1 MEHFSGKIY
10 TMGDDIDTDI
20 IMPTEYLALPSVED
34 MKPYAF
40 SPLRPELAGMLEP
53 GDCIV
58 AGKNFGCG
66 SSREHAP
73 MALKAAGI
81 SCVIAKNFAR
91 IFYRNSFNT
100 GFLILEC
107 DETDKIAQGDELSID
122 LKGGVIKNLTQKTEY
137 KFGAIPEFMQ
147 KLLDAGG
154 AINYAKTKINL

>member
-1 MEHFSGKIY
+1 MAKVWKF
-10 TMGDDIDTDI
+10 GDDIDTDI
-20 IMPTEYLALPSVED
+20 IIAARYLNTSDAAVLATHIMED
-34 MKPYAF
+34 ADRDF
-40 SPLRPELAGMLEP
+40 SSKIAR
-53 GDCIV
+53 GDIIV

-122 LKGGVIKNLTQKTEY
+122 LKGGVIKNLTDGKEY
-137 KFGAIPEFMQ
+137 KFHPIPPFMQ
-147 KLLDAGG
+147 ELLKTGG
-154 AINYAKTKINL
+154 LIEYSKSKI

>member
-1 MEHFSGKIY
+1 MAKVWKF
-10 TMGDDIDTDI
+10 GDDIDTDI
-20 IMPTEYLALPSVED
+20 IIAARYLNTSDAAVLATHIMED
-34 MKPYAF
+34 ADKDF
-40 SPLRPELAGMLEP
+40 SSKIAR
-53 GDCIV
+53 GDIRCG
-58 AGKNFGCG
+58 GKFWGG
-66 SSREHAP
+66 RGPRGHAP

-122 LKGGVIKNLTQKTEY
+122 LKGGVIKNLTQKTQY

>member
-66 SSREHAP
+66 SSREQAP
-73 MALKAAGI
+73 EVIKALGI
-81 SCVIAKNFAR
+81 RCIVAKSFAR
-91 IFYRNSFNT
+91 IFYRNSINI
-100 GFLILEC
+100 GLPVIVCWDLY
-107 DETDKIAQGDELSID
+107 DYVKDGDEMELD
-122 LKGGVIKNLTQKTEY
+122 
-137 KFGAIPEFMQ
+137 
-147 KLLDAGG
+147 LDAGTVTSG
-154 AINYAKTKINL
+154 GSTYECTKLPPYMQKILDQGGLIASLDEA